1 MASESGSISHP
12 VDSQPSSQPSSQPP
26 SHPPYESVHTDSSTP
41 PSVYGA
47 RDGRIHS
54 GGIVRQMRLRN
65 RSNLALLSA
74 NPDSTC
80 ALWKCSAAS
89 ICPDLALVDGLW
101 ASDMAAELSAR
112 RV

>member
-1 MASESGSISHP
+1 MN
-12 VDSQPSSQPSSQPP
+12 PSAAFS
-26 SHPPYESVHTDSSTP
+26 
-41 PSVYGA
+41 A
-47 RDGRIHS
+47 DGTYF
-54 GGIVRQMRLRN
+54 IVI
-65 RSNLALLSA
+65 

-112 RV
+112 RI